1 MIKIA
6 AEGIRLV
13 DMGKPSVFKI
23 REKFHKRWLT
33 YSLRQK
39 IRMITGPAAAAVF
52 LAVLAA
58 LSIAVFGM
66 TGFHTIL
73 ENNAKSLDFRVA
85 VEQESRRFA
94 SFIQDSGEENRD
106 AYLEA
111 CRNTRETLAALPYDY
126 DRMGADRYA
135 KTWSI
140 KNSFE
145 TYEKKKEQF
154 FFTDPSG
161 DDYVQKLYEIYS
173 IQEYLQSYA
182 GSLQQMNEE
191 EGNYQYRRLV
201 PLFMLVPVCTVIF
214 AAAAAVVIWRMNR
227 LLERNLVQPVLE
239 LSGESNRIARNDFSG
254 PDLSPEGED
263 EIADLVRAF
272 MVMKHSTKGYITT
285 LKEKHEMEKQ
295 LDAVRLQMLK
305 NQINPH
311 FLFNTL
317 NMIVGMAQVEEAETT
332 EKMITAM
339 SRLFRY
345 NLKSTASV
353 MPLEREIKVVEDYIY
368 LQKMRFG
375 SRIRYAADCSLETAD
390 LLIPSFALQ
399 PIVENAIVHGI
410 SEKPEGG
417 KIYIR
422 SWMEGKKL
430 WISVADTGRGISKER
445 LEEIKAALVQGK
457 EDQTGV
463 GIGNIYRRLHTMY
476 QDGELYLYSKENCG
490 TVVQISF
497 TAEEEG

>member
-1 MIKIA
+1 M
-6 AEGIRLV
+6 EQIRV
-13 DMGKPSVFKI
+13 AVSKI
-23 REKFHKRWLT
+23 REKFHRQWLS

-39 IRMITGPAAAAVF
+39 IRMITGPATAAVF

-58 LSIAVFGM
+58 FSIAGFGM

-85 VEQESRRFA
+85 IETESRRFA
-94 SFIQDSGEENRD
+94 DFIRDGSEENKD
-106 AYLEA
+106 AYLNA
-111 CRNTRETLAALPYDY
+111 CQETLSALSALPYDY
-126 DRMGADRYA
+126 EKIGADRFA

-140 KNSFE
+140 RNSFE
-145 TYEKKKEQF
+145 TYEKRKELF
-154 FFTDPSG
+154 FSTDPS
-161 DDYVQKLYEIYS
+161 DEAYVDRLYEIYG
-173 IQEYLQSYA
+173 IQGYLQSYA

-191 EGNYQYRRLV
+191 EGNLNYHRLV
-201 PLFMLVPVCTVIF
+201 PLFMLVPAFTVIF
-214 AAAAAVVIWRMNR
+214 AAVAVLVIWRMNR
-227 LLERNLVQPVLE
+227 SLERNLVAPVLK
-239 LSGESNRIARNDFSG
+239 LSEESKRIAQNDFSG
-254 PDLSPEGED
+254 RDLCPEGED
-263 EIADLVRAF
+263 EIADLIRAF
-272 MVMKHSTKGYITT
+272 GVMKHSTKGYITT
-285 LKEKHEMEKQ
+285 LKEKHEVEKQ

-332 EKMITAM
+332 EKMIIAM

-375 SRIRYAADCSLETAD
+375 GRIRYSIDCSPETLD

-410 SEKPEGG
+410 CDKPEGG
-417 KIYIR
+417 KICIR
-422 SWMEGKKL
+422 SWMEGRKL
-430 WISVADTGRGISKER
+430 WISVADTGSGISKER
-445 LEEIKAALVQGK
+445 LKEIREALSEGK
-457 EDQTGV
+457 EDKTGV

-476 QDGELYLYSKENCG
+476 RDGELYLYSSAGCG
-490 TVVQISF
+490 TVVQMTF
-497 TAEEEG
+497 TVEEEG